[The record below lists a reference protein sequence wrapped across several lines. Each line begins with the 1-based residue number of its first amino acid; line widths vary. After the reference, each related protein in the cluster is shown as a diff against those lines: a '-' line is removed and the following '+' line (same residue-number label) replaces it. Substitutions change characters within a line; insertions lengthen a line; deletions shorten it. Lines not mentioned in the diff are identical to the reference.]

1 MNKAIVAMV
10 DFALAAFNV
19 WLALTSGNPISWAA
33 AAFCFGCGIITV
45 LI

>member
-1 MNKAIVAMV
+1 MFKTVVAIV

-33 AAFCFGCGIITV
+33 AAFCFGCGIV
-45 LI
+45 AALN